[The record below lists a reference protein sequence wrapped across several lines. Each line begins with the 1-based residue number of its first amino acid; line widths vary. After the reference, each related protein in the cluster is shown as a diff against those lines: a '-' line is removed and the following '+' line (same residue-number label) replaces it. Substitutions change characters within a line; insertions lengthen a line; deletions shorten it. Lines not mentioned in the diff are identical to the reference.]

1 MFIFAIVYIIFI
13 LLIFF
18 IVSYVLIKN
27 QNSFLSPKLDLLFK
41 KEHFSNISKQYTSN
55 IAFISASNRGDNYL
69 FAFKRTSYPYSSFD
83 ITAIYEKAQKDHIH
97 NIILLTKTTLSKNIL
112 DKTKEYDIQVWDS
125 NKLDSLIFTT
135 ESTSILQTSDTSDDN
150 CTIDS
155 EQVDAIQEPKS
166 FLENLLEKP
175 TRL

>member
-1 MFIFAIVYIIFI
+1 MFIFAIVYIIFVLFI
-13 LLIFF
+13 FLI
-18 IVSYVLIKN
+18 VCYAVMNS
-27 QNSFLSPKLDLLFK
+27 QNSSLSNKLNILFQ
-41 KEHFSNISKQYTSN
+41 KESFSNVSKELTSN
-55 IAFISASNRGDNYL
+55 MNFISASNRGDNYL
-69 FAFKRTSYPYSSFD
+69 FVFKRTSYPYSLFD
-83 ITAIYEKAQKDHIH
+83 ITAIYEKAQKNHIH
-97 NIILLTKTTLSKNIL
+97 NVILLSKTSLSKNIL
-112 DKTKEYDIQVWDS
+112 DKLKEYDIQVWDN

-166 FLENLLEKP
+166 FLENLFTKP